1 MPKRTEKREHSIDYR
16 GFVLLAAG
24 TTSLLLGLVW
34 AGRQYAWSSP
44 QVVGAFVAAG
54 VLLLSSRS
62 SNGGEGADP
71 AV

>member
-24 TTSLLLGLVW
+24 TTSLLLALVW

-54 VLLLSSRS
+54 VLLLVFALRRAA
-62 SNGGEGADP
+62 G
-71 AV
+71 